1 MMLKK
6 ETTARIKTILKYV
19 GNAVSALSILFIL
32 SALARTGPDVFAKT
46 DWRSLALPC
55 LCGVCLKTVTVFW
68 SGSAWYRWLEF
79 YAGKK
84 CDRKQALNIYAK
96 ANIGKYIPGNVMHY
110 VERSLFA
117 GELGLSQKQIAAA
130 SLSEVISL
138 VFTAGLLGILLAYS
152 SVRRVMTVL
161 PARWH
166 VSVTF
171 AVVVCTCAVV
181 LLAAAA
187 VWYVRR
193 SGGNGSSGGR
203 RLLQTVCGCLLIY
216 GAVLLAMGFLLV
228 LVYAAL
234 ERRPSFQQALLLT
247 SSCIIA
253 WVSGFILPGAPGGLG
268 VREMVLTLLLAQS
281 AGQEKIV
288 AMGVLH
294 RLITVLGDFLACLV
308 RGWL

>member
-1 MMLKK
+1 
-6 ETTARIKTILKYV
+6 
-19 GNAVSALSILFIL
+19 
-32 SALARTGPDVFAKT
+32 
-46 DWRSLALPC
+46 
-55 LCGVCLKTVTVFW
+55 
-68 SGSAWYRWLEF
+68 
-79 YAGKK
+79 
-84 CDRKQALNIYAK
+84 
-96 ANIGKYIPGNVMHY
+96 
-110 VERSLFA
+110 
-117 GELGLSQKQIAAA
+117 
-130 SLSEVISL
+130 
-138 VFTAGLLGILLAYS
+138 
-152 SVRRVMTVL
+152 MTVL

-166 VSVTF
+166 VSLTF
-171 AVVVCTCAVV
+171 AVVVFTCAVV

>member
-96 ANIGKYIPGNVMHY
+96 ANIGKYIPGNVM
-110 VERSLFA
+110 
-117 GELGLSQKQIAAA
+117 
-130 SLSEVISL
+130 
-138 VFTAGLLGILLAYS
+138 
-152 SVRRVMTVL
+152 
-161 PARWH
+161 H